1 MRPSLATICALLPSA
16 HSACTGFWL
25 DSRCWFLTEPGVA
38 CASAC
43 GDEWHVDQTEG
54 GVRRIIRPD
63 QRAPY
68 SLSPDVWSAFNN
80 RYGLFSARSEPLSCG
95 GPHVLMLLTHG
106 PNAP

>member
-1 MRPSLATICALLPSA
+1 MRLSLATIFALLPSA

-54 GVRRIIRPD
+54 GVRRVIHPD
-63 QRAPY
+63 QRERY

-80 RYGLFSARSEPLSCG
+80 R
-95 GPHVLMLLTHG
+95 
-106 PNAP
+106 